1 MLRGG
6 EARRT
11 GLALSQRT
19 DLGDFSEQQPQPLV
33 IGKGGEREELLTA

>member
-6 EARRT
+6 KARRT

-33 IGKGGEREELLTA
+33 MGKEREREELMTA